1 MGEGLWVV
9 YDARHVAVHEVSCE
23 QQALDPISGGR
34 EFGGMSIYKH
44 PKSGVYFADVTV
56 EKIRHRASL
65 GTKKWQD
72 ALRLHKEFEARVVS
86 GKQPGTAPRG
96 SFADVEFSKAV
107 EEYIQGRIGRVAA
120 RTSQIDRERSKPL
133 VEFFKDRPLRR
144 IRAND
149 ISDYQRHRLSTGKS
163 GRTINMEVN
172 VLRGMLKRAKRWTLI
187 ADDVHSLPEHHSEVG
202 RALAVHDKV
211 RLFETAASREEWMA
225 AYCAAVI
232 AVNTTCRG
240 IEIRSLRW
248 KDLDLA
254 RGVIYI
260 RRSKTEAGHRL
271 IPLNEESLAAV
282 SVLRQRAE
290 LLGDADSDHFVFPA
304 CEHNGFDFTKHQKSW
319 RTAWRS
325 LTKAAG
331 LKGFR
336 FHDLR
341 HQAITELA
349 EAGASD
355 ATLQALAG
363 HLSRRMMEHY
373 SHVRMEAK
381 KAAVA
386 HLGTGTALAS
396 KPHERRKRGQ
406 QQSPKKRRPHATP

>member
-1 MGEGLWVV
+1 
-9 YDARHVAVHEVSCE
+9 VA
-23 QQALDPISGGR
+23 
-34 EFGGMSIYKH
+34 IYKH

-56 EKIRHRASL
+56 DKIRHRASL

-72 ALRLHKEFEARVVS
+72 ALRLHKEFEGRVIS
-86 GKQPGTAPRG
+86 GKQPGTAGKG
-96 SFADVEFSKAV
+96 SFADCSFPKAV
-107 EEYIQGRIGRVAA
+107 EEYIHERLGRVSE

-133 VEFFKDRPLRR
+133 LEFFGDKALRR
-144 IRAND
+144 IGAKD
-149 ISDYQRHRLSTGKS
+149 IRDYQRYRLSAGRS

-172 VLRGMLKRAKRWTLI
+172 VLRGMLKRAKRWNLI
-187 ADDVHSLPEHHSEVG
+187 SDEIHNLPENRTVVG
-202 RALAVHDKV
+202 RALMVEDKR
-211 RLFETAASREEWMA
+211 RLFEMAASKDEWMT

-240 IEIRSLRW
+240 VEIRSLRW

-254 RGVIYI
+254 KAVVHIN
-260 RRSKTEAGHRL
+260 RSKNDAGHRL
-271 IPLNEESLAAV
+271 IPLNDDSLGAV
-282 SVLRQRAE
+282 SLLRERAE
-290 LLGDADSDHFVFPA
+290 LLGGGEADHFLFPA
-304 CEHNGFDFTKHQKSW
+304 CENGQFDFTRHQKSW
-319 RTAWRS
+319 RTAWRK
-325 LTKAAG
+325 LVGAAG

-363 HLSRRMMEHY
+363 HLSRRMTEHY

-381 KAAVA
+381 KVAVSI
-386 HLGTGTALAS
+386 LGTGLAS
-396 KPHERRKRGQ
+396 VQARNRKRKERKNESAKPDGG
-406 QQSPKKRRPHATP
+406 ATP

>member
-1 MGEGLWVV
+1 M
-9 YDARHVAVHEVSCE
+9 A
-23 QQALDPISGGR
+23 
-34 EFGGMSIYKH
+34 IYKH

-56 EKIRHRASL
+56 DKVRHRASL

-72 ALRLHKEFEARVVS
+72 ALRLHKEFEARVIC
-86 GKQPGTAPRG
+86 GKQPGTAGRG
-96 SFADVEFSKAV
+96 SFADMEFSKALA
-107 EEYIQGRIGRVAA
+107 EYIQERLGRVAE
-120 RTSQIDRERSKPL
+120 RTSQIDRERSKPIL
-133 VEFFKDRPLRR
+133 EFFKDKSLRR
-144 IRAND
+144 IGAKEVRE
-149 ISDYQRHRLSTGKS
+149 YQRHRLSAGRS

-172 VLRGMLKRAKRWTLI
+172 ILRGMLKRAKRWNQI
-187 ADDVHSLPEHHSEVG
+187 ADDVHILPENRAVVG
-202 RALAVHDKV
+202 QALAPEDKV
-211 RLFETAASREEWMA
+211 RLFETAASRDEWMA

-248 KDLDLA
+248 RDLDFA
-254 RGVIYI
+254 KNIVHIS
-260 RRSKTEAGHRL
+260 RSKNEAGHRL
-271 IPLNEESLAAV
+271 IPLNNESRAAL
-282 SVLRQRAE
+282 SLLRQRAE
-290 LLGDADSDHFVFPA
+290 LLGDGEPGHFVFPS
-304 CEHNGFDFTKHQKSW
+304 CEHNQFDFTRHQKSW
-319 RTAWRS
+319 RTAWRR
-325 LTKAAG
+325 LTEASG

-349 EAGASD
+349 EAGTSD

-386 HLGTGTALAS
+386 GLGTGLGSATTNR
-396 KPHERRKRGQ
+396 ERRKRGQ
-406 QQSPKKRRPHATP
+406 VQSPKRKKVDATP